1 MTLNSP
7 CGDEKTTSVLHLIY
21 SLKAKPIS
29 GKGTEKPGFYLLQT
43 SSLEIYKLS
52 SNYQANLLG
61 PGPGNQNQMKFEKE
75 TQKSPM
81 FRYLAVLTICS
92 TIGLQTWTT
101 LFNNFAVDI
110 AGLDGNHVG
119 VIQSVREIPGFL
131 ALLAV
136 YVIMII
142 REHRLSAISILL
154 LGLGLA
160 LTGLLPFYTG
170 LILTTLVMS
179 FGFHYYETTNMSL
192 TLQYFDENT
201 SPWVFGKQ
209 RSYAAASSIAV
220 GLAIYVMAFFLSF
233 AQIYLII
240 GTLIM
245 ATSIWALTRKP
256 AQTDIV
262 PQRKKMV
269 LRKKYG
275 LFYFLTFM
283 AGARRQIF
291 IAFSVL
297 LMVQKFQYSVQEVTI
312 LFVINNLINYYL
324 SPLIGKSIIR
334 FGERKVLSLEYAS
347 LIAIFVAYALTDL
360 KWVVA
365 ILYILD
371 HIFFNFAIAIRTY
384 FQKVADP
391 RDIAPSMAV
400 GFTIN
405 HIAAV
410 FLPALGGLLWV
421 VDYRIPFF
429 GGAAMALISLLAV
442 QAIDRS
448 IRRKKMNK

>member
-1 MTLNSP
+1 MKSA
-7 CGDEKTTSVLHLIY
+7 E
-21 SLKAKPIS
+21 
-29 GKGTEKPGFYLLQT
+29 
-43 SSLEIYKLS
+43 EIK
-52 SNYQANLLG
+52 NN
-61 PGPGNQNQMKFEKE
+61 
-75 TQKSPM
+75 PM
-81 FRYLAVLTICS
+81 FWYLSLLTICS
-92 TIGLQTWTT
+92 TIGLQTWQT
-101 LFNNFAVDI
+101 LFNNFAVDM
-110 AGLDGNHVG
+110 AGLRGDHIGL
-119 VIQSVREIPGFL
+119 IQSVREIPGFL

-142 REHRLSAISILL
+142 REHRLSALSILM
-154 LGLGLA
+154 LGFGLA
-160 LTGLLPFYTG
+160 ITGLLPSFAG
-170 LILTTLVMS
+170 LIFTTLLMS

-192 TLQYFDENT
+192 TLQYFDVNA

-220 GLAIYVMAFFLSF
+220 GLAIYCMAFFLSF
-233 AQIYLII
+233 AQIYLLV
-240 GTLIM
+240 GALIM
-245 ATSIWALTRKP
+245 SASIWALTRKP
-256 AQTDIV
+256 TRRDLI
-262 PQRKKMV
+262 PQHKKMV
-269 LRKKYG
+269 FRKKYA

-297 LMVQKFQYSVQEVTI
+297 LMVQKFKYSVQEITI

-334 FGERKVLSLEYAS
+334 FGERKVLSSEYAS
-347 LIAIFVAYALTDL
+347 LVIIFLAYALTDS
-360 KWVVA
+360 KWGVA
-365 ILYILD
+365 LLYILD

-384 FQKVADP
+384 FQKVGDP

-410 FLPALGGLLWV
+410 FLPALGGFLWV
-421 VDYRIPFF
+421 LDYRIPFF

-442 QAIDRS
+442 QGIDRS
-448 IRRKKMNK
+448 IQLRKMVK

>member
-1 MTLNSP
+1 MKP
-7 CGDEKTTSVLHLIY
+7 
-21 SLKAKPIS
+21 AKDI
-29 GKGTEKPGFYLLQT
+29 K
-43 SSLEIYKLS
+43 
-52 SNYQANLLG
+52 NN
-61 PGPGNQNQMKFEKE
+61 
-75 TQKSPM
+75 PM
-81 FRYLAVLTICS
+81 FWYLSVLTICS
-92 TIGLQTWTT
+92 TIGLQTWQT
-101 LFNNFAVDI
+101 LFNNFAVEI
-110 AGLDGNHVG
+110 AGLDGNHIG
-119 VIQSVREIPGFL
+119 VIQSVREIPGLL

-142 REHRLSAISILL
+142 REHRLSALSILL
-154 LGLGLA
+154 LGFGLA
-160 LTGLLPFYTG
+160 LTGSLPFYAG
-170 LILTTLVMS
+170 LLSTTLLMS

-192 TLQYFDENT
+192 TLQYFDENA

-220 GLAIYVMAFFLSF
+220 GLAIYLMAFILSF
-233 AQIYLII
+233 AQIYLLI
-240 GTLIM
+240 GALIM
-245 ATSIWALTRKP
+245 AASIWALTRKP
-256 AQTDIV
+256 AQEDVV
-262 PQRKKMV
+262 PQRKKMIF
-269 LRKKYG
+269 RKKYG

-297 LMVQKFQYSVQEVTI
+297 LMVQKFQYSVQEVTL

-347 LIAIFVAYALTDL
+347 LMFIFVAYALTDS
-360 KWVVA
+360 KWIVA
-365 ILYILD
+365 LLYILD

-384 FQKVADP
+384 FQKVGDP

-421 VDYRIPFF
+421 VDYRIPFL
-429 GGAAMALISLLAV
+429 GGAALAFISLLAV
-442 QAIDRS
+442 QGIDRS
-448 IRRKKMNK
+448 IRFKKGAS